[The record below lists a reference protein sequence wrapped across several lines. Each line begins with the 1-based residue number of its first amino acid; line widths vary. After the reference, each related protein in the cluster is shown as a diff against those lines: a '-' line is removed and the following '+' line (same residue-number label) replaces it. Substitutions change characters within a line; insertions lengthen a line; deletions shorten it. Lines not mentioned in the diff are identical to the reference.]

1 MKIGIQNFVKQSPAT
16 SIPTCWF
23 QIDKFYNVLSKLNIK
38 SLIFQIRPLL
48 TSSFHN
54 VLYTGP
60 FGTATIPKVFSNL
73 LCAVHLCAASEA
85 LMVAKKAG
93 LGKLN

>member
-1 MKIGIQNFVKQSPAT
+1 MSNNHLQQAYL
-16 SIPTCWF
+16 PTCRF
-23 QIDKFYNVLSKLNIK
+23 QIDKISNRFSKLNIQ
-38 SLIFQIRPLL
+38 SLFFQIRPLL